1 MKLWNKLNHWLDWRG
16 IKWTDILGSGVAF
29 GTIIGLVIILT
40 WAGLQ

>member
-16 IKWTDILGSGVAF
+16 IRWVDIIGASLAL
-29 GTIIGLVIILT
+29 GTIVTLTIMLT

>member
-16 IKWTDILGSGVAF
+16 IKWTDILGASAAF
-29 GTIIGLVIILT
+29 ATIIGLITVLT